1 MAETKKTLQDF
12 INEVGNPN
20 EAFKA
25 FLKYLAEQ
33 PKPKHFTK

>member
-1 MAETKKTLQDF
+1 MAEIKKTLQDF
-12 INEVGNPN
+12 INEIDDPN

-33 PKPKHFTK
+33 PKQSFIRK